1 MHVCCN
7 VFIFLCINF
16 NVESKMNI
24 AFIIH
29 SMSNGGAERVVASL
43 SNYFSSIGHNVT
55 ILTQTSNE
63 CFYALDKRIKIYN
76 LCDKEN
82 SGFRGY
88 LERAF
93 YIRKFIKNIKIDI
106 AISFMTSSNIS
117 LSMASMGLDCKVYG
131 SERTYPPL
139 HKIPKKLQLLRNVF
153 YRFLDA
159 IIVQTNDTKE
169 WFDNNVIT
177 KSVIVIPNPVNYPLC
192 DTRPIVDVPIR
203 RSGRRIIVSVGRLV
217 SSKGHAKLI
226 QTFSDYRE
234 SIPNA
239 DLYILGDGKEYDAL
253 KKMVFSY
260 SLQDRVFIIGRVG
273 NISDWYK
280 FSDVFVMASEYE
292 GFPNVLLEAMSFGL
306 PSVVMDCHSGPR
318 DIIDGRNGILVS
330 MNDYDALWNSVS
342 LILNDKNK
350 YEDIS
355 MNAKEVIRKYNME
368 SIGAQWLSL

>member
-1 MHVCCN
+1 
-7 VFIFLCINF
+7 
-16 NVESKMNI
+16 MNI

-76 LCDKEN
+76 ICDKEN

-226 QTFSDYRE
+226 QTFSDYSE

>member
-1 MHVCCN
+1 
-7 VFIFLCINF
+7 
-16 NVESKMNI
+16 MNI

-55 ILTQTSNE
+55 ILTQTNNE
-63 CFYALDKRIKIYN
+63 CFYALDERINIHN

-82 SGFRGY
+82 SGVRGY

-93 YIRKFIKNIKIDI
+93 YIRKFIKNIKIDM

-117 LSMASMGLDCKVYG
+117 LSMASIGLDCKRYG

-139 HKIPKKLQLLRNVF
+139 HKIPKKLQFLRSVF
-153 YRFLDA
+153 YRFLDGV
-159 IIVQTNDTKE
+159 IVQTNDTKE
-169 WFDNNVIT
+169 WFDKNVIT

-192 DTRPIVDVPIR
+192 DTRPIVDVPMRKADR
-203 RSGRRIIVSVGRLV
+203 RVIVSVGRLV

-226 QTFSDYRE
+226 KTFSDYRE
-234 SIPNA
+234 HISNA

-253 KKMVFSY
+253 KKMVFDY
-260 SLQDRVFIIGRVG
+260 SLHDRVFIIGRVG

-306 PSVVMDCHSGPR
+306 PSVVMDCHSGPK
-318 DIIDGRNGILVS
+318 DIIDGRNGVLVS
-330 MNDYDALWNSVS
+330 MNDYDALWDSVS
-342 LILNDKNK
+342 LILNDEYR
-350 YEDIS
+350 YENIS
-355 MNAKEVIRKYNME
+355 INARKIMLKYNME